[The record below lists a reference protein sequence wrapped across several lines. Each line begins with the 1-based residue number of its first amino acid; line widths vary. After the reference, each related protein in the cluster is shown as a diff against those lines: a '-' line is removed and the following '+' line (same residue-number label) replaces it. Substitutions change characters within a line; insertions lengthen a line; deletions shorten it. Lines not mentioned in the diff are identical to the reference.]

1 MRDCHRFP
9 CRQGKHLRPL
19 SNAPCCG
26 QFLFTTRVLSSSC
39 LSSWKFPGL
48 CSDLPFPIYLKCSL
62 NIPLAYF
69 KTSSGRFATVQEHQ
83 VLRHDDWIYYLWLF
97 PTTKLQGHSPSI
109 WKDAYQSYTEHC
121 RLTLDQQVT
130 PSLLFV
136 FSLQMPPL
144 MSTESV
150 RSPVQLRNS
159 HWSLLWEGT
168 EVDVVKKTRSLS
180 PTPFSTEPQQQTT
193 LAILF
198 LKAPAQGPC
207 CKAVEHLFPD

>member
-9 CRQGKHLRPL
+9 CRQGKHPRPL
-19 SNAPCCG
+19 SDAPRCG
-26 QFLFTTRVLSSSC
+26 RFLFTARVLSGSC

-69 KTSSGRFATVQEHQ
+69 KTSSGHFATVQEHQ

-109 WKDAYQSYTEHC
+109 RKDAYQSCTEHC

-168 EVDVVKKTRSLS
+168 EVDVMKKTRSLLSYPFQYRASTTNNPGYFVLKS
-180 PTPFSTEPQQQTT
+180 PCP
-193 LAILF
+193 
-198 LKAPAQGPC
+198 GP
-207 CKAVEHLFPD
+207 VL